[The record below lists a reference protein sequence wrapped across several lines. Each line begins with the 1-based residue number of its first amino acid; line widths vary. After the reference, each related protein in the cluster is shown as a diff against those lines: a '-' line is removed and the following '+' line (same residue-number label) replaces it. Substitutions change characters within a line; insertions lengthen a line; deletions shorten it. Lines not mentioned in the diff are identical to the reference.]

1 MTFITPPGEC
11 WGKMAEEG
19 KQMPRLNL
27 QRDSPQLSKAQL
39 DYMKMVELQNAE
51 RVRKLALQ
59 RKNNIVVGS
68 LLGLGVLGIYT
79 YSIYSVKQEK
89 FLDELE

>member
-1 MTFITPPGEC
+1 
-11 WGKMAEEG
+11 
-19 KQMPRLNL
+19 MPRLNL

-39 DYMKMVELQNAE
+39 DYMKLIEGQNAE

-59 RKNNIVVGS
+59 RRNNVIIGS
-68 LLGLGVLGIYT
+68 LIGLGVLSIYG

-89 FLDELE
+89 FLDELD

>member
-1 MTFITPPGEC
+1 MLVIMSEDGR
-11 WGKMAEEG
+11 
-19 KQMPRLNL
+19 QMPRLNL

-39 DYMKMVELQNAE
+39 DYMKLIEGQNAE

-59 RKNNIVVGS
+59 RRNNVIIGS
-68 LLGLGVLGIYT
+68 LIGLGVLSIYG

-89 FLDELE
+89 FLDELD

>member
-1 MTFITPPGEC
+1 MSEDGR
-11 WGKMAEEG
+11 
-19 KQMPRLNL
+19 QMPRLNL

-39 DYMKMVELQNAE
+39 DYMKLIEGQNAE

-59 RKNNIVVGS
+59 RRNNVIIGS
-68 LLGLGVLGIYT
+68 LIGLGVLSIYG

-89 FLDELE
+89 FLDELD